1 MTSPV
6 IETARLTLR
15 LPQAS
20 DLDGWAAMGEDAEA
34 MRFIG
39 GVAPRAEAW
48 RQLCTMRGSWDIAG
62 FAMFS
67 VIERATGTWV
77 GRIGPW
83 QPEGWPGSEV
93 GWGVSPQFAGMGYAY
108 EAAVASMDYAVDV
121 LGWTHVIHTIDPEN
135 IRSIALAQR
144 LGSTNGG
151 PTRLPAPYQDAR
163 VDAWGQSAAQWRARR
178 TSLDR

>member
-1 MTSPV
+1 MTPPV

-20 DLDGWAAMGEDAEA
+20 DLDGWAAMGEDAET
-34 MRFIG
+34 MRHIG
-39 GVAPRAEAW
+39 GVTARAEAW
-48 RQLCTMRGSWDIAG
+48 RQLCTMRGSWDIRG

-67 VIERATGTWV
+67 VVERATGAWV

-83 QPEGWPGSEV
+83 EPEGWPGTEV
-93 GWGVSPQFAGMGYAY
+93 GWGVARQFAGLGYAY
-108 EAAVASMDYAVDV
+108 EAAAASIDYAVDV
-121 LGWTHVIHTIDPEN
+121 LGWDQVIHTIAPDN
-135 IRSIALAQR
+135 HRSIALAER

-151 PTRLPAPYQDAR
+151 PTQLPAPYADVR

-178 TSLDR
+178 ALLDR